1 MINPKFIKKY
11 YDKRSACQVLGILM
25 KEPHRVQN
33 QDYSLSEKDFSSG
46 LHEVIFICIYNLANQ
61 DIKEIT
67 IGEIEG
73 YLASTNPISYK
84 KIFDNNENTEWLH
97 GILQDANSPNYT
109 YYYNKVKKMSLL
121 RSYLEQG
128 INISDILNIDEI
140 DPVKRQQQQEKF
152 ENMTIEDIVN
162 LCDKKIL
169 LAKKNF
175 VVKNDSESRKAGEDA
190 EALYFKMKDS
200 PSYGLGLESEYLN
213 TITRAMQ
220 KKKFYLETR
229 DSGCVDCDTEYFNGF
244 QWVKISNYKNN
255 DKVLQYNK
263 DGTAELVNP
272 LEYHKHPAEYLW
284 HFKTERGINQCLSDE
299 HDIVY
304 INDRNLQNMELVK
317 EPFKQF
323 KDKHN
328 QLKGG
333 HKGKIITTFK
343 YDGEGI
349 DLSDEQI
356 RVMVAI
362 IADGSFVHEY
372 KDRDICKV
380 NLKKARKKE
389 RLEKILHDANIEY
402 EKRKPLNGYQM
413 YIFKAPR
420 IERSYTPYW
429 YKCNKKQLEIIADEV
444 LHWDGCTNNR
454 RCFCTTVKESA
465 DFVQFVFSSLG
476 QRATIMT
483 YNRVGRQR
491 EIDGK
496 IYTTKS
502 IDYVVIISSQR
513 PLIGIFNNKKKVG
526 IQKYKTLDGYKYC
539 FTVPSGMLVL
549 RRGDKI
555 FITGNSGKSRI
566 AIKRLLNATAPYI
579 WDFEKKD
586 FIKNPNGVN
595 NCALYI
601 GTEMDLY
608 EEIEPMMWAFISGV
622 EEIKIKDCTLTKEE
636 DNRIKKAIEILQNTQ
651 LYQEHNP
658 NFSVS
663 YLWKTIE
670 DYKKQHDI
678 VAVGLDYIELNPSL
692 IGEYT
697 NNTKGMGVRED
708 QVLLDLSTNLKN
720 IAEDIDVFM
729 MAFTQTTDEARR
741 DGIRDQR
748 AVKGARSL
756 PNKADVGVV
765 VFEPTKK
772 ELGKI
777 DAIVT
782 RKGIVRYKTPNICH
796 SFYKLRGG
804 IQQHKD
810 IKVWGYQ
817 DLGTMEYV
825 DMFCTDKDYKLVNVN
840 PTKIE
845 VQDDK
850 MIVF

>member
-25 KEPHRVQN
+25 KEPHRIQN
-33 QDYSLSEKDFSSG
+33 QDYFLSEKDFSSG
-46 LHEVIFICIYNLANQ
+46 LHETIFICIFNLANQ

-67 IGEIEG
+67 VGEIEG

-84 KIFDNNENTEWLH
+84 KVFDDNENTEWLH
-97 GILQDANSPNYT
+97 GILENATPSNYIHH
-109 YYYNKVKKMSLL
+109 YQKLRKMSLL

-128 INISDILNIDEI
+128 VDISDILNIDEI
-140 DPVKRQQQQEKF
+140 DPIKRQQQQEDF
-152 ENMTIEDIVN
+152 DNMTIEDIIS

-169 LAKKNF
+169 MAKKNF
-175 VVKNDSESRKAGEDA
+175 IIKNDSESRKAGDNA
-190 EALYFKMKDS
+190 EALYLKMKES
-200 PSYGLGLESEYLN
+200 PSYGIGLESEYLN

-229 DSGCVDCDTEYFNGF
+229 DSGAG
-244 QWVKISNYKNN
+244 
-255 DKVLQYNK
+255 
-263 DGTAELVNP
+263 
-272 LEYHKHPAEYLW
+272 
-284 HFKTERGINQCLSDE
+284 KT
-299 HDIVY
+299 
-304 INDRNLQNMELVK
+304 
-317 EPFKQF
+317 
-323 KDKHN
+323 
-328 QLKGG
+328 
-333 HKGKIITTFK
+333 
-343 YDGEGI
+343 
-349 DLSDEQI
+349 
-356 RVMVAI
+356 
-362 IADGSFVHEY
+362 
-372 KDRDICKV
+372 
-380 NLKKARKKE
+380 
-389 RLEKILHDANIEY
+389 
-402 EKRKPLNGYQM
+402 
-413 YIFKAPR
+413 
-420 IERSYTPYW
+420 
-429 YKCNKKQLEIIADEV
+429 
-444 LHWDGCTNNR
+444 
-454 RCFCTTVKESA
+454 
-465 DFVQFVFSSLG
+465 
-476 QRATIMT
+476 
-483 YNRVGRQR
+483 
-491 EIDGK
+491 
-496 IYTTKS
+496 
-502 IDYVVIISSQR
+502 
-513 PLIGIFNNKKKVG
+513 
-526 IQKYKTLDGYKYC
+526 
-539 FTVPSGMLVL
+539 
-549 RRGDKI
+549 
-555 FITGNSGKSRI
+555 RI

-586 FIKNPNGVN
+586 FIKNPNGTN
-595 NCALYI
+595 NSALYI

-636 DNRIKKAIEILQNTQ
+636 DNRIKKAIEILQDTQ
-651 LYQEHNP
+651 LHQEHNP

-663 YLWKTIE
+663 YLWKTAE
-670 DYKKQHDI
+670 EYKKQHDI
-678 VAVGLDYIELNPSL
+678 IALGLDYIELNPSL

-772 ELGKI
+772 ELEKI
-777 DAIVT
+777 DTIVA
-782 RKGIVRYKTPNICH
+782 RKGIVKYKYPNICH

-804 IQQHKD
+804 IQQHKN

-845 VQDDK
+845 FIDDK
-850 MIVF
+850 AVIF